1 MLLFYCTFEDSFKRI
16 AKEGLLSDGEPFV
29 LHRTLEAS
37 QAACRA
43 PDGRKGHILVLDSTR
58 IAFARVQPPTAH
70 HIAPH
75 AILNLKPYRPPLAL
89 EAAGGYIVRRT
100 AKGNLQVLTIFRRG
114 VWDLPK
120 GKLDPGESPEKGAIR
135 EVSEEVGIKKK
146 TITLLQPLGISLHG
160 YVLPRKRLYAVKTTH
175 WYAMETT
182 ETEFAPQKKEGI
194 EAVEWMSWKKARK
207 QLGYESL
214 RRHIAAIDPEVLG
227 LAALLPETV
236 GSATGS

>member
-1 MLLFYCTFEDSFKRI
+1 MLLFYCTFEEPLKRL
-16 AKEGLLSDGEPFV
+16 ATEGLSSDGEPFV

-58 IAFARVQPPTAH
+58 IAFARVHPPTAH

-75 AILNLKPYRPPLAL
+75 AILNLKPYRPPEAL
-89 EAAGGYIVRRT
+89 EAAGGYVVRRT
-100 AKGNLQVLTIFRRG
+100 PKGNLKVLTIFRRG

-120 GKLDPGESPEKGAIR
+120 GKLEPGETPEKGAIR

-146 TITLLQPLGISLHG
+146 SLTLLQPLGISLHG
-160 YVLPRKRLYAVKTTH
+160 YILPRKRRFAVKTTH

-182 ETEFAPQKKEGI
+182 ETEFIPQKKEGI
-194 EAVEWMSWKKARK
+194 EAVDWMSWKKAKK

-214 RRHIAAIDPEVLG
+214 RRHMAAIDPEALG
-227 LAALLPETV
+227 LALAIPEKV
-236 GSATGS
+236 GSTSGS